1 MKFRWVFCYARGIK
15 LRTVVFSYYSSN
27 NAVHSILNNS
37 IITLS
42 LLFAQFAPTFPALSL
57 HFTHTLLAHSPQF
70 SRTDLTPLLQFC
82 LTLNALWTHRNVF
95 DFMEWLWN
103 QHHQTHLEE
112 LILFFIKL
120 DPKKTKI
127 SLSKKLSQHN
137 STTKLN
143 IYHKFWIYL
152 YATNINLTK
161 ILFNLF
167 SDTN

>member
-1 MKFRWVFCYARGIK
+1 MSLL
-15 LRTVVFSYYSSN
+15 LRSGYKVENSCLSYYSSN

-82 LTLNALWTHRNVF
+82 HTLNALWTHRNVF

-143 IYHKFWIYL
+143 IYNKFWIYF
-152 YATNINLTK
+152 YATNINLIK

-167 SDTN
+167 PDTN